1 MRAQPQA
8 PHTQGRLEPLST
20 SSVCQLLLEMP
31 LSGGSALVSNKLSD
45 IRTRERPRRFQDLNA
60 PPRLELTPESKY
72 PTPPETGA
80 LISTDPDCLLSLLSL
95 TAEALTGDGGHTA
108 LSAGLYQL
116 SRLVLTPHSASS
128 RQLQTKEFSQLTRK
142 CLYEVIG
149 EETFLVASLYKM

>member
-8 PHTQGRLEPLST
+8 PHTQDRLEPLST

-72 PTPPETGA
+72 PTPPRDRGSDQHRPRLPAFSSKSHRRGPHRGQRSHRPLCGAIPVVSTG
-80 LISTDPDCLLSLLSL
+80 SDSSLCILPPTS
-95 TAEALTGDGGHTA
+95 D
-108 LSAGLYQL
+108 Q
-116 SRLVLTPHSASS
+116 RVLAINS
-128 RQLQTKEFSQLTRK
+128 
-142 CLYEVIG
+142 
-149 EETFLVASLYKM
+149 KMPL